1 MRAIVNIS
9 SARAAKLSGWRAR
22 AIQVAGKNE
31 ANLIEVLKGAPLAD
45 GTTLYD
51 LIAEKDQLKSDFA
64 LYVNGTLLPGS
75 SNIDIL
81 IQDNIQ
87 IHVQDWK

>member
-22 AIQVAGKNE
+22 AIQITGKKE
-31 ANLIEVLKGAPLAD
+31 ANLMEILKGASLAD
-45 GTTLYD
+45 GTSLYD
-51 LIAEKDQLKSDFA
+51 VIAENDQLKSDFA

-75 SNIDIL
+75 SNIDII

>member
-9 SARAAKLSGWRAR
+9 SARAAKRSGWRAR
-22 AIQVAGKNE
+22 AIEIAGKNDGK
-31 ANLIEVLKGAPLAD
+31 LIDILKGAQLAD
-45 GTTLYD
+45 GTSLYD
-51 LIAEKDQLKSDFA
+51 LIAEKEHLKSDFA

-75 SNIDIL
+75 SNIDIP
-81 IQDNIQ
+81 IWDNIQ